1 MLKQGHQYND
11 QVTKQEQSK
20 LKILITKLLNQGF
33 VIFWQILPDDDRWE
47 FPRHQLKI
55 LSKLGEGSFGQ
66 VWKCEAENI
75 DGNKGSGLENSK
87 AAPSHSWQ
95 T

>member
-1 MLKQGHQYND
+1 MLQGHQYYD
-11 QVTKQEQSK
+11 QVTKQKSRE
-20 LKILITKLLNQGF
+20 LKILKTKLLKQGF
-33 VIFWQILPDDDRWE
+33 VILWQILPDDDRWE

-75 DGNKGSGLENSK
+75 DGNKGSGLESSK
-87 AAPSHSWQ
+87 AAPSHS
-95 T
+95 